1 MKDYFTKV
9 PHTNT
14 MHKQWMSEHFKPD
27 LVSVIMPAY
36 NRADLIKEALDSVR
50 AQCYRPIELIIID
63 DGSTDNTH
71 KVIKDWRQRYGA
83 DDDFHLQYY
92 RQKNAGAP
100 AARNRGLIESHG
112 EYIQFLD
119 SDDRLHPE
127 RIERVIRVFKE
138 SSCDFIQTGFDG
150 FCLQCGETI
159 EQHYGNNSED
169 QLNLALKGRLWA
181 NTLRSTFRRSLT
193 VQTGAWDE
201 EMTCFEDYDYVL
213 RALLHS
219 SKSLAI
225 RDILASARR
234 GGSER
239 ISERLKTR
247 EGRETR
253 IRCEER
259 FCVGVRG
266 RDDISIEAKQALASR
281 LYALGFRSKASGW
294 PDLGQKCG
302 ELADSISV
310 ELDSLGKR
318 RRIVWRLGKWAGIVY
333 EYAGMLKEF
342 SLGRKQQ
349 WQIKHNCT
357 NDT

>member
-1 MKDYFTKV
+1 MNNHVKKAQHIKTRYG
-9 PHTNT
+9 
-14 MHKQWMSEHFKPD
+14 QWMSKDFKPN
-27 LVSVIMPAY
+27 LVSIIMPTY
-36 NRADLIKEALDSVR
+36 NRADLIHEAMDSVR

-71 KVIKDWRQRYGA
+71 KVIKDWKQKDGA

-92 RQKNAGAP
+92 RQENAGAS
-100 AARNRGLIESHG
+100 AARNQGLIESHG

-150 FCLQCGETI
+150 FCAQCGETI
-159 EQHYGNNSED
+159 ERHYGNNSED

-181 NTLRSTFRRSLT
+181 NTLRSAFRRSLAE
-193 VQTGAWDE
+193 QTGPWDE

-239 ISERLKTR
+239 ISDTLRTR
-247 EGRETR
+247 EGREIR
-253 IRCEER
+253 LRCEER
-259 FCVGVRG
+259 LCMGVRG
-266 RDDISIEAKQALASR
+266 RDDVSIKAKQVFASR

-294 PDLGQKCG
+294 PDLGKKCG
-302 ELADSISV
+302 ELADSIGV

-318 RRIVWRLGKWAGIVY
+318 RRIVWRLGKWAGRIY
-333 EYAGMLKEF
+333 DFAHWLKEC

-357 NDT
+357 K